1 MMKYVITTGYNYSK
15 AGKQIPITIEFS
27 SGDEA
32 NKFIQTYLETERYGF
47 VGVETIVDDTIYLYT
62 GYIE

>member
-1 MMKYVITTGYNYSK
+1 MKYVITTGYEYPK
-15 AGKQIPITIEFS
+15 AGKPIPIIIEFS

-32 NKFIQTYLETERYGF
+32 NKFIQTYLETEHYGF
-47 VGVETIVDDTIYLYT
+47 VGVETIINDTIYLYT

>member
-1 MMKYVITTGYNYSK
+1 MKYIIITGYEYPRV
-15 AGKQIPITIEFS
+15 GKPIPITIEFS

-32 NKFIQTYLETERYGF
+32 NKFIQNYLETEQYGF
-47 VGVETIVDDTIYLYT
+47 VGVKTIIDDIIYLYT

>member
-1 MMKYVITTGYNYSK
+1 MKYVITTGCEYPK
-15 AGKQIPITIEFS
+15 IGKPTPITIEFS

-32 NKFIQTYLETERYGF
+32 NKFIQNYLETEQYGF
-47 VGVETIVDDTIYLYT
+47 VGVETIADDIIYLYT